1 MTASRPDLERTPDGE
16 LLLGADGLRGIHH
29 TIRAGTA
36 SCLPS
41 QALTDKKP
49 LSQVSRELLCRRKA
63 CRDHWLRE
71 RRHRAA
77 GDPGDVEHV
86 CENCGVERDRDRNTD
101 VCPSCGVRCRAVP
114 ETAAA
119 A

>member
-1 MTASRPDLERTPDGE
+1 MTAPRPDLERAPDGE
-16 LLLGADGLRGIHH
+16 LLLGSDGIRGIHH
-29 TIRAGTA
+29 AIRAGTA
-36 SCLPS
+36 ACLPS
-41 QALTDKKP
+41 QEITISRP
-49 LSQVSRELLCRRKA
+49 MSQVPRDDRCRRKA

-71 RRHRAA
+71 RPQMAG

-86 CENCGVERDRDRNTD
+86 CENCLAERDRDTV

-119 A
+119 